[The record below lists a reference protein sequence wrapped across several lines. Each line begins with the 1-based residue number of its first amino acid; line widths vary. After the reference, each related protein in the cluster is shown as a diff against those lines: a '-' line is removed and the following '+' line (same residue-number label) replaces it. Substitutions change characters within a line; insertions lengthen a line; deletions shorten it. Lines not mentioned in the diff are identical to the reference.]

1 MPAESYDA
9 TVARGRVPG
18 AAAATARAVLRD
30 VARVDRLPCAG
41 GAGTGSTR
49 GGPHGSNANG
59 SEPVRGEPVRCEPT
73 GCEPTG
79 VTHTGAEHTEVGV
92 TEAAPAASS

>member
-30 VARVDRLPCAG
+30 VARVGRLPCAG

-49 GGPHGSNANG
+49 GGPKGSNANG
-59 SEPVRGEPVRCEPT
+59 SEPLGCEPT

-92 TEAAPAASS
+92 TEPAPAASS

>member
-9 TVARGRVPG
+9 TVARGGAPG
-18 AAAATARAVLRD
+18 AATATARAVLRD
-30 VARVDRLPCAG
+30 VADVDRLPCAG
-41 GAGTGSTR
+41 GAGPGSTR
-49 GGPHGSNANG
+49 GGPKGSNANG
-59 SEPVRGEPVRCEPT
+59 SEPLGCEPT

-92 TEAAPAASS
+92 TEPAPAASS